1 MTSLGEW
8 YAGIQASQTTLHE
21 EAAMGRQKEKLVDQ
35 EELFIGIDLHKLR
48 WHVTIRTFDV
58 EVFSA
63 SIPGTWEAL
72 QRVLARY
79 PGHSKQAVYEAGYF
93 GFRLHD
99 RLVEHGIPCIVTP
112 PSLVPKEYGNRVKT
126 DRRDSRKL
134 AHLLA
139 KGLLKRVWVPSEQEL
154 YHRQVIRRRRQL
166 VRDRVRTQS
175 RIKAELRFYGIHLEE
190 PRGGWTRMYVETLRS
205 IEFGNRWMQ
214 ESFNRLLELYEFL
227 TAQIDKQTKLLRELS
242 ETELYQK
249 RVEILR
255 SIPGIG
261 VIFAMELLLELQD
274 VSRFRRAEQLAAY
287 VGLTPSQYSSADK
300 VRMGRITGIGKNTLR
315 SLLVEASWTLIRKD
329 QAMREKYDRIKIRSG
344 GKRAIVAIART
355 LLLRMRRMLLDQQAY
370 VLDLAA

>member
-1 MTSLGEW
+1 MRRPKHQMTGGE
-8 YAGIQASQTTLHE
+8 
-21 EAAMGRQKEKLVDQ
+21 D
-35 EELFIGIDLHKLR
+35 LFVGIDLHKHR
-48 WHVTIRTFDV
+48 WHVSIRTVDV
-58 EVFSA
+58 EVFNA

-79 PGHSKQAVYEAGYF
+79 AGHPLQAVYEAGYF

-99 RLVEHGIPCIVTP
+99 RLVDHGIPCLVTP
-112 PSLVPKEYGNRVKT
+112 PSLVPQEYGNRVKT
-126 DRRDSRKL
+126 DRRDSSKL

-139 KGLLKRVWVPSEQEL
+139 KGLLKRVWVPSEEEL

-175 RIKAELRFYGIHLEE
+175 RIKAELRFYGVHLEE
-190 PRGGWTRMYVETLRS
+190 PRGRWTQIYFETLRRVR
-205 IEFGNRWMQ
+205 FGNRWMQ
-214 ESFNRLLELYEFL
+214 ESFDRLLEQYEFL
-227 TAQIDKQTKLLRELS
+227 SVQIDKQTQLLRELS
-242 ETELYQK
+242 ETELYRE
-249 RVEILR
+249 RVEILQ

-261 VIFAMELLLELQD
+261 VISAMEVLLELQD

-300 VRMGRITGIGKNTLR
+300 VRMGRITGIGKSTLR

-355 LLLRMRRMLLDQQAY
+355 LLLRMRRMLLDKQAY
-370 VLDLAA
+370 ALDLAA